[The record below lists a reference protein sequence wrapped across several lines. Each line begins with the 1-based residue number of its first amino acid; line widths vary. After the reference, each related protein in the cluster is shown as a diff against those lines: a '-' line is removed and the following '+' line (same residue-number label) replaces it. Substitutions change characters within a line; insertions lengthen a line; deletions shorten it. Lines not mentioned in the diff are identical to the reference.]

1 MIFEFI
7 YFIIA
12 YRINNPNMEIGL
24 AREEKSGKMIRFD
37 YLPYQQI
44 PVIIDKKFSSDMI
57 AEMNRKGA
65 VF

>member
-1 MIFEFI
+1 
-7 YFIIA
+7 
-12 YRINNPNMEIGL
+12 MEICL

-44 PVIIDKKFSSDMI
+44 PVLIDKKFSSDMI
-57 AEMNRKGA
+57 AEMNRKGV